1 MFDYNFQNDWM
12 LVKARGTVPEEIVSF
27 MESTFLI
34 MEIRERAGEIR
45 GIKFEVR
52 TKEGNH
58 TIPHVHAEYD
68 KYNVSIEIESGKI
81 LAGNLPRSQQKI
93 ASDWVV
99 SNKERLLSKWN
110 NISVSATSALTKSRL

>member
-1 MFDYNFQNDWM
+1 MIEYDFQNDWM

-34 MEIRERAGEIR
+34 MEIRERVGEIR

-58 TIPHVHAEYD
+58 TIPHVHAIYD

-81 LAGNLPRSQQKI
+81 LVLRN
-93 ASDWVV
+93 
-99 SNKERLLSKWN
+99 
-110 NISVSATSALTKSRL
+110 T

>member
-34 MEIRERAGEIR
+34 MEIRERVGEIR

-58 TIPHVHAEYD
+58 TIPHVHAIYD

-93 ASDWVV
+93 ASDWVL
-99 SNKERLLSKWN
+99 SNKENLLGKWSS
-110 NISVSATSALTKSRL
+110 ISVTATSMLTKSRL